1 MAPYIEDGTVT
12 KVGLWN
18 PIDLGYVAVYAAVL
32 GMNGEF
38 DGSVGS
44 TFSAG
49 GTTYEVVEGGIAY
62 LGDPFTFTID
72 NIATFKEIY

>member
-1 MAPYIEDGTVT
+1 
-12 KVGLWN
+12 
-18 PIDLGYVAVYAAVL
+18 
-32 GMNGEF
+32 MNGEF

-44 TFSAG
+44 TFDTAEGS
-49 GTTYEVVEGGIAY
+49 YEVVEGGIAY